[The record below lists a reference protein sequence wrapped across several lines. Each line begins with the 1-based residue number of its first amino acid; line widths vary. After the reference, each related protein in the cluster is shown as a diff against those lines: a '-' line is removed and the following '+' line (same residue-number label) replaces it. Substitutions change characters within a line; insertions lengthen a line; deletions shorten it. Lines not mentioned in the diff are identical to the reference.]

1 MAVVDQLYSEFNQLT
16 DNSYFDI
23 YTSNVY
29 CYRVSK
35 KQDNYTLSYNGEIEV
50 IYEFQDLLK
59 NMEIRD
65 NTRMI
70 SSHNYLDQLDFLSSL
85 KEASRQIRKNKLD
98 YISVYTKE
106 RGCNSIH
113 ITKTDIGFIITSE
126 FGDINAEIENINDL
140 IVLVPGIP
148 DIVHTT
154 LYYP

>member
-1 MAVVDQLYSEFNQLT
+1 MAVVDQLYSEFNQLI

-29 CYRVSK
+29 FYRVSK
-35 KQDNYTLSYNGEIEV
+35 KQDNYTLSYNEEIEV

-59 NMEIRD
+59 NMEIRE

-70 SSHNYLDQLDFLSSL
+70 CSHNYLDHLDFFASL
-85 KEASRQIRKNKLD
+85 KESSRQMKKNKLN

-113 ITKTDIGFIITSE
+113 ISKTDIGFVVTSE
-126 FGDINAEIENINDL
+126 FGDINAEIETINDL
-140 IVLVPGIP
+140 IGLVSGVPR
-148 DIVHTT
+148 IVNTI
-154 LYYP
+154 LYY